1 MDKDDLI
8 FLLGTIVVFLVG
20 IIVFSATFTI
30 PIKSGVL
37 QYLSGGAIIVSSI
50 FLVAQ
55 IWKYLKKKIEES
67 KDEKSHQEFLAKTT
81 TSIDYTFFH
90 SKIVGKYFNSDIGRM
105 DVLSQD
111 GIELK
116 FNTIIKAVDKY
127 YRKGNSNFYAVQ
139 LYTLK
144 LLNSEQEAFYRK
156 RISQLGGKIAIAKD
170 KSRYDIGNYDIHRI
184 WIKIEYNAIKE
195 LFAIFNENEIRE
207 VRVIDEFNSNIFT
220 NEDRIKALESN
231 FDFSLSVNRSTN
243 KCQIYLRRGIAD
255 STTKCINEIF
265 KLLVAKNSDETK
277 SNNVKVKEIKSVLQ
291 PNRIFGQAKFFVVP
305 DINGNFV
312 TLHNVLKKIDLV

>member
-127 YRKGNSNFYAVQ
+127 
-139 LYTLK
+139 
-144 LLNSEQEAFYRK
+144 
-156 RISQLGGKIAIAKD
+156 
-170 KSRYDIGNYDIHRI
+170 
-184 WIKIEYNAIKE
+184 
-195 LFAIFNENEIRE
+195 
-207 VRVIDEFNSNIFT
+207 
-220 NEDRIKALESN
+220 
-231 FDFSLSVNRSTN
+231 
-243 KCQIYLRRGIAD
+243 
-255 STTKCINEIF
+255 
-265 KLLVAKNSDETK
+265 
-277 SNNVKVKEIKSVLQ
+277 
-291 PNRIFGQAKFFVVP
+291 
-305 DINGNFV
+305 
-312 TLHNVLKKIDLV
+312 